1 MKIRNR
7 ILTLT
12 TLFLFS
18 ILCFSGCG
26 TGAAKNQPASKA
38 DTENVTNNAGQTT
51 KDDTAALASGGVIYL
66 KVNPEIHI
74 NYDKN
79 GLVTALN
86 SKNDAGAKIL
96 ESYTDYEGKEC
107 RTVINELVTL
117 IGDSGYFVEEAE
129 GNDRQITLEI
139 EKGSKLPSETFID
152 DIIAEVKTN
161 INTHNWAVPMDVY
174 NESDYGMT
182 EFVDTDY
189 GETNDG
195 VTDYNDGK
203 TDYNDTDYG
212 PNNDGVTDY
221 DDKNGTTD
229 YDDKS
234 TNYGD
239 SAYDK

>member
-18 ILCFSGCG
+18 ILCLSGCG
-26 TGAAKNQPASKA
+26 TSTADNQPASEA
-38 DTENVTNNAGQTT
+38 DTENITNNAGQTT
-51 KDDTAALASGGVIYL
+51 KDGTTALASGGVIYL

-79 GLVTALN
+79 GLVTALS

-107 RTVINELVTL
+107 HTVINELVTL
-117 IGDSGYFVEEAE
+117 IGDAGYFVEEAE
-129 GNDRQITLEI
+129 GSDRQLTLEI
-139 EKGSKLPSETFID
+139 ERGSQLPSETFID

-195 VTDYNDGK
+195 VTDYNDADDGK
-203 TDYNDTDYG
+203 
-212 PNNDGVTDY
+212 TDY